1 MTQKDNDTLKD
12 DSLLDDVLSDDSV
25 VAETTLQV
33 SVAADQAGT
42 RLDRLLAAA
51 LEDLSR
57 SRLKALIE
65 GCQVRRLEKSER
77 GEIVRSPSAKV
88 NSGDAFEVTIPAPV
102 DAIPVGQDIPLDI
115 LFEDDDLIVLDK
127 PAGMVV
133 HPAPGNPDGTLV
145 NALIA
150 HCGESL
156 AGIGGVRRPGIVHR
170 LDKDTS
176 GVMVAAKTATA
187 HANLVEQFSARSVDR
202 AYHAIVWGLM
212 TPAAGEIEG
221 AIGRHPKNR
230 KKMAVRETGGKHALT
245 RYKTLA
251 VYGGGLASLV
261 ECRLATGRTHQIRV
275 HLTHRGN
282 PLISD
287 PLYGRATGRRDA
299 VSTLDPDI
307 RRRIGA
313 FSRQALH
320 ARLLGF
326 VHPRTGQHIDFN
338 TELPADMTNLKKIL
352 ESP

>member
-1 MTQKDNDTLKD
+1 VTQKDNDTQD
-12 DSLLDDVLSDDSV
+12 DSLLDETMTDETVIDVTVGS
-25 VAETTLQV
+25 
-33 SVAADQAGT
+33 DQAGE
-42 RLDRLLAAA
+42 RLDRVLAAA

-65 GCQVRRLEKSER
+65 GGHVHRIGNSEH
-77 GEIVRSPSAKV
+77 GEAMHSPSAKV
-88 NSGDAFEVTIPAPV
+88 SAGDAFEITIPAPV
-102 DAIPVGQDIPLDI
+102 DAIPMGQDIPLDI
-115 LFEDDDLIVLDK
+115 LYEDDDLIVLDK

-145 NALIA
+145 NALIH
-150 HCGESL
+150 HCGDSL

-176 GVMVAAKTATA
+176 GVMVAAKTAVA

-202 AYHAIVWGLM
+202 AYHAIVWGLPK
-212 TPAAGEIEG
+212 PAAGEIEG

-245 RYKTLA
+245 RYKTLS
-251 VYGGGLASLV
+251 VYGDGLASLV

-275 HLTHRGN
+275 HLSHRGN
-282 PLISD
+282 PLVGD
-287 PLYGRATGRRDA
+287 PVYGRSTGRRDA
-299 VSTLDPDI
+299 VSALDPATKRQID
-307 RRRIGA
+307 A

-326 VHPRTGQHIDFN
+326 VHPKTGQHVDFN
-338 TELPADMTNLKKIL
+338 IELSDDMGHLKKIL
-352 ESP
+352 ESL